1 MEESDHDA
9 MQTDT
14 GSEVRKGITCTQKC
28 SFRAQTAR
36 RSRLHLSDGV
46 FISMTM
52 YNEDDARRLE
62 EYRLLL

>member
-1 MEESDHDA
+1 M
-9 MQTDT
+9 MQCKQTLARKFEKVSRAPRSAR
-14 GSEVRKGITCTQKC
+14 SEPNGP
-28 SFRAQTAR
+28 
-36 RSRLHLSDGV
+36 RSRLHPSDGV

>member
-14 GSEVRKGITCTQKC
+14 GSEVRKGITCTQKP
-28 SFRAQTAR
+28 TAR
-36 RSRLHLSDGV
+36 RSRLHPSDGV